1 MISFIVATSGR
12 PTLAATLQSIECLP
26 GDEIIVVGENIKFDD
41 ARARYIY
48 CPAGNDWG
56 HSERNLAMP
65 QARGRYLAHLDDDD
79 VYAPNH
85 RAIMA
90 AALQQ
95 NPGRPHIFRMQYRN
109 GDLLWRH
116 KIVEVGNVG
125 TPMSL
130 VPNIAAQRGQFGSF
144 YGGDITYLE
153 SYAARA
159 GYTSADFVWNEDVT
173 VLIRPHT
180 AA

>member
-12 PTLAATLQSIECLP
+12 PTLSATLQSIDCWP
-26 GDEIIVVGENIKFDD
+26 GDEIIVVGQHITFDD

-56 HSERNLAMP
+56 HAERNLAMT
-65 QARGRYLAHLDDDD
+65 QARGRYLAHIDDDD

-90 AALQQ
+90 AALKQA
-95 NPGRPHIFRMQYRN
+95 PGRPHIFRMQYRN
-109 GDLLWRH
+109 GDQLWRR

-130 VPNIAAQRGQFGSF
+130 VPNLPTQRGRFGSF

-153 SYAARA
+153 SYAALA
-159 GYTSADFVWNEDVT
+159 GYASEDFVWNEDVT

-180 AA
+180 SA

>member
-12 PTLAATLQSIECLP
+12 PTLVATLQSIECLP
-26 GDEIIVVGENIKFDD
+26 GDEIIVVGQHIKFDD

-65 QARGRYLAHLDDDD
+65 QAAGRYLAHLDDDD
-79 VYAPNH
+79 TYAPGH
-85 RAIMA
+85 RAVMQ
-90 AALQQ
+90 AALQAQ
-95 NPGRPHIFRMQYRN
+95 PHRPHIFRMRYRN
-109 GDLLWRH
+109 GQELWRH

-130 VPNIAAQRGQFGSF
+130 VPNVPLHRGRFGSF

-153 SYAARA
+153 SYAALA
-159 GYTSADFVWNEDVT
+159 GYTSEDFVWNEDVT

-180 AA
+180 SA

>member
-12 PTLAATLQSIECLP
+12 PTLAATLRSIELLP
-26 GDEIIVVGENIKFDD
+26 GDEIIVVGQNITFDD
-41 ARARYIY
+41 ARASYIY

-65 QARGRYLAHLDDDD
+65 QATGRFLAHLDDDD
-79 VYAPNH
+79 VYASGH
-85 RAIMA
+85 RAVMQA
-90 AALQQ
+90 AIEAR
-95 NPGRPHIFRMQYRN
+95 PHEPHIFRMRYRN
-109 GDLLWRH
+109 GQELWRH
-116 KIVEVGNVG
+116 KVVEVGNVG

-130 VPNIAAQRGQFGSF
+130 CPNVPQHRGSFGSF

-153 SYAARA
+153 SYAAAA
-159 GYTSADFVWNEDVT
+159 GYTSESFVWHEDVT

-180 AA
+180 SA